1 MQRAAGVPAAAAST
15 IACRQSAR
23 SSGFGQASFAS
34 SSGEF
39 ARTLDRGASAGPVD
53 AGWFAAT
60 QPQIKAAITI
70 TIASFVDNPKLP

>member
-1 MQRAAGVPAAAAST
+1 M
-15 IACRQSAR
+15 
-23 SSGFGQASFAS
+23 
-34 SSGEF
+34 
-39 ARTLDRGASAGPVD
+39 GASAGPVD